1 MSTTT
6 ASDTPAPDTPTIRL
20 RRSDERGFEDFGWT
34 DNWMTFSFAN
44 YHDPEWVHFGPLR
57 VMVENHIQP
66 HEGFG
71 AHPHRDAEILT
82 YVSSGTLTHGDN
94 QGHTAEVSAGE
105 MQLISAGS
113 QGMVHSEEN
122 LHDTVEHNYQMWF
135 VPDRP
140 GTDFYYGQKKYTPAE
155 RQGQFRCYVSPD
167 GREGTM
173 PINTDAFVYAGLFA
187 PGDTATHP
195 LDAGRGAWLQVV
207 EGQLTIETG
216 PDTLTLHSGDG
227 VGLTHTDALTLT
239 ATADSEVLLFDVR
252 MDVPRL
258 WT

>member
-1 MSTTT
+1 MSSA
-6 ASDTPAPDTPTIRL
+6 ASDTPTIRL
-20 RRSDERGFEDFGWT
+20 RRSNERGFEDMGWT

-44 YHDPEWVHFGPLR
+44 YHDPEWMHFGPLR

-94 QGHTAEVSAGE
+94 NGHTAEITAGE

-113 QGMVHSEEN
+113 QGMMHSEEN
-122 LHDTVEHNYQMWF
+122 NHDTVEHNYQMWF
-135 VPDRP
+135 VPDRA
-140 GTDFYYGQKKYTPAE
+140 GTEFYYEQKHYTPAE

-167 GREGTM
+167 GRGNTM
-173 PINTDAFVYAGLFA
+173 PISTDAFVYAGLFA
-187 PGDTATHP
+187 PGNSATHP
-195 LDAGRGAWLQVV
+195 LDTGRGAWMQVV
-207 EGQLTIETG
+207 EGDLTING
-216 PDTLTLHSGDG
+216 LADDPLTLHSGDG
-227 VGLTHTDALTLT
+227 VGITNTDAIRIT
-239 ATADSEVLLFDVR
+239 ADADSEVLLFDVR